1 MPKNKKHLLILLLVT
16 LTILLPY
23 NLNKESKV
31 INTITTVLKQKDN
44 KPNKVKEIGILEIPK
59 INLKRYLYDI
69 NSDLNKVDK
78 NVTIIKETIS
88 NNENGTI
95 VLAAHS
101 GNNYNSYFDNLDKLK
116 KDDIIYLKYK
126 NINYQYIVTNIYEK
140 KQNGYISIKNKNI
153 NQLFLTTCSKK
164 KNYQLTIECQKK

>member
-1 MPKNKKHLLILLLVT
+1 MSKNKKHLLILLLVT

-69 NSDLNKVDK
+69 

>member
-1 MPKNKKHLLILLLVT
+1 MSKNKKHLLILLLIT

-78 NVTIIKETIS
+78 NVTIIKK
-88 NNENGTI
+88 ENGFILSSPKTLSTI
-95 VLAAHS
+95 RK
-101 GNNYNSYFDNLDKLK
+101 KLFQIMK
-116 KDDIIYLKYK
+116 MA
-126 NINYQYIVTNIYEK
+126 Q
-140 KQNGYISIKNKNI
+140 S
-153 NQLFLTTCSKK
+153 F
-164 KNYQLTIECQKK
+164 